1 MAFLAPTPDLL
12 RFMAVSIK
20 GNVGWEGPEVLQKIN
35 RRDDSSWRVGL
46 NPLARVVGTS
56 DPFATSPIP
65 PCKRRYKK
73 HGIDCATKVF
83 NGVCKWK
90 DVNVQR
96 HCERIA
102 EGVGFAAFLDGAA
115 ETGSECSFVEAV
127 AGSQCGDRGA
137 TKNTT
142 CALPDLFL
150 ISLPSSLYLSLY
162 LHVDM
167 LREFTWR

>member
-35 RRDDSSWRVGL
+35 RRDDSISRVWL

-73 HGIDCATKVF
+73 HGIDCANKVF
-83 NGVCKWK
+83 KGVCKWK
-90 DVNVQR
+90 DVNMQR

-127 AGSQCGDRGA
+127 AGSQCGDRGRLKTQLA
-137 TKNTT
+137 R
-142 CALPDLFL
+142 CR
-150 ISLPSSLYLSLY
+150 ISSSSLSLSLY
-162 LHVDM
+162 LFISM
-167 LREFTWR
+167 